1 MCILLILGDKLKAL
15 RKAKGLTQVQVAE
28 RIGVSKAVISSY
40 EVSGRSPSYDI
51 LIKLAYLYN
60 VSTDYL
66 LGVEIRKTI
75 DISGLTEKQIESLV
89 NMIDAIKHP

>member
-1 MCILLILGDKLKAL
+1 MLILGDKLKAL

-66 LGVEIRKTI
+66 LGIETKRTVNV
-75 DISGLTEKQIESLV
+75 SGLTDKQIDSII
-89 NMIDAIKHP
+89 NMINAIKHP

>member
-1 MCILLILGDKLKAL
+1 MSLLLGDKLKEL
-15 RKAKGLTQVQVAE
+15 RTKKGLTQVQVAK

-40 EVSGRSPSYDI
+40 EASGRSPSYGN

-66 LGVEIRKTI
+66 LGIETKRTV
-75 DISGLTEKQIESLV
+75 DVSGLTDKQIDSII
-89 NMIDAIKHP
+89 NMINAIKHP